1 MPIQFRRLVH
11 VKPGPTGPQPDLM
24 MDISTPTAG
33 FYDQIQ
39 LISLALGDLE
49 SDFRF
54 AESMVEFELLMI
66 ALSKIR
72 KALEDLI

>member
-1 MPIQFRRLVH
+1 
-11 VKPGPTGPQPDLM
+11 M